1 MTYIPP
7 LSPFLYW
14 PLQPSQPPQVNVVKA
29 STALMIWRPDQHNLV
44 LSGIFLDT
52 QTNMIDVQ
60 VERGLYSKEN
70 SKNNTY
76 LVLCSQS
83 LKYIYVIMRYVDS
96 EYEFS
101 SFFSG
106 FYLFL
111 QVEAPLHVE
120 VVKLRHYL
128 CTGWGKCF
136 VFRGHCIH

>member
-52 QTNMIDVQ
+52 QTNMIDVYKWRTLQ
-60 VERGLYSKEN
+60 YNKIAKISIQYYV
-70 SKNNTY
+70 
-76 LVLCSQS
+76 VVF
-83 LKYIYVIMRYVDS
+83 LKYIYIIMCYVDS
-96 EYEFS
+96 DEFS